1 MILELQEWYARFVI
15 AFIQDSTIIRPNK
28 KLADRFLATQSKT
41 VAPGV
46 KITYLPNVLANGP
59 GTISIVSI
67 EESRGQDL
75 PDWGLGRG
83 LSPSGGSR
91 VLSLV
96 ICPERHRGHT
106 KRD

>member
-1 MILELQEWYARFVI
+1 MILELQERYARFVI

-59 GTISIVSI
+59 GTISIVSKRRAEVKTCRI
-67 EESRGQDL
+67 GAWVAGFL
-75 PDWGLGRG
+75 L
-83 LSPSGGSR
+83 
-91 VLSLV
+91 LV
-96 ICPERHRGHT
+96 DPEFYL
-106 KRD
+106 